1 MTKKMTKNKKSNTGT
16 IVAICA
22 VFLIGVLFLS
32 WYGDNGR
39 EQASAQD
46 APGAATSAN
55 TDLSGGV
62 TGALLA
68 KLSDVP
74 PNSIKEF
81 KYNGELAILVNF
93 NGNVKAYV
101 NKCTHK
107 QLPLNESSLVG
118 DRLQCPW
125 HGATF
130 NPTSGAY
137 LGHPNGQNYGLPA
150 LTMINVRV
158 DGENIYAE

>member
-1 MTKKMTKNKKSNTGT
+1 MTTNKKSNTGT

-46 APGAATSAN
+46 ALGATSAN
-55 TDLSGGV
+55 ADLPKGG

-81 KYNGELAILVNF
+81 KYNGESAILVNF

-107 QLPLNESSLVG
+107 QLPLTDNESSLVN
-118 DRLQCPW
+118 DRIQCPW

-158 DGENIYAE
+158 DGGNIYAE